1 MINRIQ
7 KRAIKKI
14 VIKHK
19 IKTAQGSIGNI
30 PAKIV
35 PAEIYKFNAIM
46 VENSRPRNLPNSS
59 IKPLLN
65 PIKLFEAMKKNATA
79 SRKKIIN
86 KILFI

>member
-1 MINRIQ
+1 
-7 KRAIKKI
+7 
-14 VIKHK
+14 
-19 IKTAQGSIGNI
+19 
-30 PAKIV
+30 
-35 PAEIYKFNAIM
+35 AIM